1 MPKGTVVEQYLV
13 KISPYFDSK
22 AYDQTMKQ
30 LEKRLYGDTR
40 EKNNGSLSSSK
51 TKFTKGI
58 FKKGSSPTDMVKS
71 LSKNMTQIAG
81 KGEAFNISMGKV
93 AGSITAALA
102 TFKAIYEIM
111 QALVNKAAEFSNKM
125 ITASSAF
132 INKDVRN
139 LMARFGVSGQTATG
153 IQSVTG
159 LMGITPEDLKLMT
172 PGQMELFSR
181 LMSEWNAGMA
191 SIDPAAMDKYNQVL
205 QNFQSEMA
213 SAKLELQIQ
222 LYKFLVD
229 LAPEIEQAGNALV
242 SMLKSLGKILE
253 FPPLKWGIKVLAA
266 GLEALADAIEA
277 LLAIIGYGW
286 LWGGESSDV
295 ESSKSASN
303 TSYTTNNVTVNAQ
316 STNQFMGSNSTMF
329 DLATNVAENNSQIIQ
344 QQYLK
349 TGRA

>member
-30 LEKRLYGDTR
+30 LEKRLYGDKK

-132 INKDVRN
+132 VDKDVRN

-172 PGQMELFSR
+172 PGQMELFAR
-181 LMSEWNAGMA
+181 LMSEWNEGMA
-191 SIDPAAMDKYNQVL
+191 SINPTAMDKYNQVL

-222 LYKFLVD
+222 LYKMLVEI
-229 LAPEIEQAGNALV
+229 APELEQAGNAII
-242 SMLKSLGKILE
+242 SIFKSLTKILE
-253 FPPLKWGIKVLAA
+253 NPILKFGIKILATA
-266 GLEALADAIEA
+266 LEALADAIEA
-277 LLAIIGYGW
+277 LLSIVGYGW
-286 LWGGESSDV
+286 LWGGNNDV
-295 ESSKSASN
+295 ENSKSSTS

-316 STNQFMGSNSTMF
+316 SQNQFMGSNSTMF
-329 DLATNVAENNSQIIQ
+329 DLATNVAQNNSQIAQ
-344 QQYLK
+344 QQYLR
-349 TGRA
+349 TGRV